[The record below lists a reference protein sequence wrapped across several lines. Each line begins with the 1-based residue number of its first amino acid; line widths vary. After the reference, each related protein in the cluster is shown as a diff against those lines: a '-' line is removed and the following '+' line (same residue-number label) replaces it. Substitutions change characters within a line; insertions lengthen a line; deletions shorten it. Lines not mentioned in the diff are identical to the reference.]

1 MQKLVSQRESESKLH
16 DTYEQELTAQTR
28 LAQIYKG
35 QFLDY
40 FPLQRSHCLILYFCI
55 LSYVPHSLDEKI
67 ISLLYG

>member
-35 QFLDY
+35 QFLEH
-40 FPLQRSHCLILYFCI
+40 FQ
-55 LSYVPHSLDEKI
+55 VQK
-67 ISLLYG
+67 